1 MSRWPISVSQLC
13 RIVTQANFLFKEFTK
28 IFAIAFGCTLSTLP
42 YYTVIL
48 SFQLW
53 KYRGVLYHFFLNLFM
68 RAIFLLHVYSICV
81 CYISIIFPSVR
92 KPRDSSKSRSH
103 NDNKRSWIL
112 NLAKPTLSYLIC
124 GSVLSSWSQ
133 GHQFC
138 TVTHLLVYVHTSLTG
153 HHCVSRSFCTR
164 SEWRTMGRFR
174 PCLFHLSEVLIEL
187 RSLCTAHLLTDF
199 L

>member
-13 RIVTQANFLFKEFTK
+13 RIVTQANFLFKEFSK

-48 SFQLW
+48 SFQFW
-53 KYRGVLYHFFLNLFM
+53 KYRGVLYHFFLTYSCVLYFSCM
-68 RAIFLLHVYSICV
+68 YIPFVCAIFQFFFLLCES
-81 CYISIIFPSVR
+81 
-92 KPRDSSKSRSH
+92 RDSSKSRSH
-103 NDNKRSWIL
+103 NDDKRSWIL

>member
-28 IFAIAFGCTLSTLP
+28 IFAIAFGCTLSTLQ

-48 SFQLW
+48 SFQFW
-53 KYRGVLYHFFLNLFM
+53 KYRGVLYHFFLLIH
-68 RAIFLLHVYSICV
+68 A
-81 CYISIIFPSVR
+81 CYISLACIFHLCVLYF
-92 KPRDSSKSRSH
+92 KPRDFSKSRSH

-164 SEWRTMGRFR
+164 SEWRTMERFR